1 MKFKKVFA
9 FFLILVLF
17 SECMTK
23 NEQPGSSTTPIPV
36 VISNVEKVETLR
48 DISLSGNIEGNK
60 TIKLGFLVAGRIDFI
75 AADEG
80 ERVSRDKVI
89 ASLEPTSYAIARE
102 LAGIQVDQVQDE
114 FDRLKSMHDN
124 KSLSESD
131 FAKISFGLQQAKAQ
145 LKLHTKNLADTKL
158 YSPIDG
164 IVLKKLAEV
173 GEITGSGIP
182 VLVVSDIRKIKV
194 SAYIPETEL
203 HSVKIGLKASVS
215 VSSVD
220 KTFEGTI
227 AEVGSLADPSSR
239 SFLLRIVVDNPG
251 MLLRPGMIAD
261 VAIPAGNAE
270 SFLGIGAG
278 AVMHDF
284 NNQSYVFV
292 ADSVRK
298 KAFRRNVTTGSLRN
312 DIIEITS
319 GLSEG
324 EPVVTGGYQKLVDG
338 CGIIINK

>member
-1 MKFKKVFA
+1 MNYKKTYSLLAVI
-9 FFLILVLF
+9 ILF
-17 SECMTK
+17 PGCKTGR
-23 NEQPGSSTTPIPV
+23 EQPGGSEAPVAVVTSPVKKLTTG
-36 VISNVEKVETLR
+36 S

-60 TIKLGFLVAGRIDFI
+60 TVKLGFLVAGRIDFI

-89 ASLEPTSYAIARE
+89 ASIEPTSYAIARE

-114 FDRLKSMHDN
+114 YDRLKSMHDN
-124 KSLSESD
+124 KSVSESD

-182 VLVVSDIRKIKV
+182 VLVVSDIRRVKV

-203 HSVKIGLKASVS
+203 HSVKIGMKASVS
-215 VSSVD
+215 VSSAD
-220 KTFEGTI
+220 KIFEGTI

-251 MLLRPGMIAD
+251 MLLRPGMIAG
-261 VAIPAGNAE
+261 VTIPSGNAE

-284 NNQSYVFV
+284 NNRSYVFV

-298 KAFRRNVTTGSLRN
+298 KAFRRNVITGSLSN

-338 CGIIINK
+338 CRIIINK